1 MTNIWISQLLPLE
14 LIEILPAIT
23 LIIIGLIVE
32 KKYIGRVAIFANA
45 IALSTFFYK
54 IQNLPTWTIW
64 YINILTIFGLIAIF
78 SYAFKIKLPQEYY
91 WIAGI
96 FSSVISGILLF
107 WGMTLI

>member
-1 MTNIWISQLLPLE
+1 MTNIWISQLLPIE
-14 LIEILPAIT
+14 LIEILPALT

-32 KKYIGRVAIFANA
+32 KKYVGRVAIFANA

-54 IQNLPTWTIW
+54 IQNLPLWTIW

-91 WIAGI
+91 WLAGV
-96 FSSVISGILLF
+96 FSSVVSGILLF
-107 WGMTLI
+107 WGMTLK